1 MKTKDDVE
9 QYVTRRKTYYER
21 MNEDAKNE
29 K

>member
-1 MKTKDDVE
+1 MKTKDEVE
-9 QYVTRRKTYYER
+9 QYVTRRKTYYKR